1 MERNERV
8 ASNSDARQEGAK
20 QRICNV
26 RKSLARRCK
35 SRMGI
40 CQDELSKVLRD
51 NEVQVKGGTMQEV
64 AKQGGTR
71 PKVQDKQVQDNE
83 VI

>member
-1 MERNERV
+1 M
-8 ASNSDARQEGAK
+8 G
-20 QRICNV
+20 IC
-26 RKSLARRCK
+26 
-35 SRMGI
+35 I

-71 PKVQDKQVQDNE
+71 PKVQDKKVQDNE